1 MAVSKVVL
9 AKLSPTM
16 EEGTIVKW
24 NKKEGDVIKV
34 GDVLAE
40 IETDKANM
48 EMESQ
53 GAGVLRKI
61 LVQAGGKA
69 PIGTLIGVI
78 AEPNEDIAPLIAK
91 AGAAAKPAAAA
102 PPAKAAG
109 QPAAT
114 AAPAKQEATAKPG
127 TAPAKPGAP
136 AAKPEPADPAAGKQ
150 DAAAPADA
158 GSAPADEAAEQAATP
173 APADAEPA
181 SDPVNAGASA
191 AAKAAPGDQ
200 SASVASSVRTPPA
213 TAAPPANAGRG
224 ASSQPAEAA
233 GEGGRVKASPL
244 ARSMAAHNKIDL
256 SSVAG
261 SGPGGRIIKRDIESW
276 SGGAPRAAAGAAAPA
291 PATRPA
297 APVPSIAPGTE
308 VPLSNMR
315 KTIAKRLSE
324 SKFTAPHFYVSMEI
338 AMDGA
343 VDLREQI
350 QRLEDVKVSF
360 NDLVVKAC
368 AKALTRFPMVNAS
381 WMGDRIATH
390 ADVHI
395 GVAVAVSDGLI
406 VPVVKNADR
415 KSILDISREVKDLAG
430 RARDKKLKPEEFMGS
445 TFSIS
450 NLGMYDV
457 SEFTAIINP
466 PESAIL
472 AVGAVRKVPVVDGDD
487 IRVGHRM
494 KVTMSSDH
502 RVVDGA
508 LAAQFLNEVRRLL
521 ESPVSLFV

>member
-53 GAGVLRKI
+53 GSGVLRKI

-91 AGAAAKPAAAA
+91 AGAAAKPAA
-102 PPAKAAG
+102 P
-109 QPAAT
+109 
-114 AAPAKQEATAKPG
+114 AAPA
-127 TAPAKPGAP
+127 TAPAK
-136 AAKPEPADPAAGKQ
+136 KE
-150 DAAAPADA
+150 AAPTE
-158 GSAPADEAAEQAATP
+158 GTP
-173 APADAEPA
+173 APA
-181 SDPVNAGASA
+181 AGASGPADAA
-191 AAKAAPGDQ
+191 AAKAGPRDQ
-200 SASVASSVRTPPA
+200 SASVASSVGTAATPA
-213 TAAPPANAGRG
+213 TSSNAGG
-224 ASSQPAEAA
+224 DASAQQAEAA
-233 GEGGRVKASPL
+233 GNGGRVKASPL
-244 ARSMAAHNKIDL
+244 ARSMAAHKKIDL

-276 SGGAPRAAAGAAAPA
+276 SGGAAREASGGGAPA
-291 PATRPA
+291 PAPRPA
-297 APVPSIAPGTE
+297 APVPSLAPGTE

-324 SKFTAPHFYVSMEI
+324 SMFTAPHFYVSMEI
-338 AMDGA
+338 AMDAA

-350 QRLEDVKVSF
+350 QRLEEVKVSY

-381 WMGDRIATH
+381 WMGDRISTH

-406 VPVVKNADR
+406 VPVVRNADR

-457 SEFTAIINP
+457 TEFTAIINP

-472 AVGAVRKVPVVDGDD
+472 AVGAVRKIPVVDGDD
-487 IRVGHRM
+487 IRIGHRM
-494 KVTMSSDH
+494 NVTLSSDH